1 MQHTYEKKRFWVLVA
16 IVSISGFSQGM
27 LLPLISVIFE
37 RDGVSSSL
45 NGLNATGLYIGTL
58 IISPFIEKPLRKFGY
73 KPIILVGGG
82 LVLLSLALFP
92 LWKSLLFWFILRL
105 LIGIGDNMLHFAS
118 QTWITSTAR
127 PDELGKKIAIYG
139 MSFGVG
145 FAVGP
150 LLVSLVDIAESL
162 PFIVSTLCC
171 LIAWALVFTVKNDRP
186 TPIDV
191 TSDHTNAWQRYKLT
205 LKYAWV
211 AFLPPLV
218 YGFLESSLNAIFPV
232 YALRQQFDVSIVTW
246 ILSAFSIG
254 AISTQVPLGTL
265 GDRIGRHKVVT
276 FGLLGGAVM
285 FMFATFVEFN
295 EWLVLIAFLCA
306 GMCCG
311 SMYSLG
317 ISFMADLTPKDLLP
331 TGNLICSIF
340 FSIGS
345 LSGPFLGGAFVEHV
359 DMSYLTLVS
368 LLLFVI
374 FIVVGV
380 KRTRPLAS

>member
-1 MQHTYEKKRFWVLVA
+1 VLVA

-150 LLVSLVDIAESL
+150 LLVPLVDIAESL

-285 FMFATFVEFN
+285 FMLATFVEFN
-295 EWLVLIAFLCA
+295 EWFVLVAFLCA

-374 FIVVGV
+374 FIVVAV

>member
-1 MQHTYEKKRFWVLVA
+1 MQHTYEKRRFLVLVA

-27 LLPLISVIFE
+27 LLPLVSVIFE

-58 IISPFIEKPLRKFGY
+58 LISPFIEKPLRKFGY

-105 LIGIGDNMLHFAS
+105 LIGVGDNMLHFAS

-127 PDELGKKIAIYG
+127 PDQLGKKIAIYG

-150 LLVSLVDIAESL
+150 LLVPLVDIAEAL
-162 PFIVSTLCC
+162 PFIVSTILC
-171 LIAWALVFTVKNDRP
+171 LISWALVLTVKNDRP
-186 TPIDV
+186 AQIDA
-191 TSDHTNAWQRYKLT
+191 TSDHSNAWQRYVKT

-232 YALRQQFDVSIVTW
+232 YALRQHFDVAIVTF
-246 ILSAFSIG
+246 ILSAFSVG
-254 AISTQVPLGTL
+254 AILTQVPIGVL
-265 GDRIGRHKVVT
+265 GDQIGRHKVVAI
-276 FGLLGGAVM
+276 GLLGGAL
-285 FMFATFVEFN
+285 MFAIGAFVEFN
-295 EWLVLIAFLCA
+295 EWLVLGSFLIA
-306 GMCCG
+306 GMSCG

-317 ISFMADLTPKDLLP
+317 ISFMADLTPKELLP
-331 TGNLICSIF
+331 TGNLMCSIF
-340 FSIGS
+340 FSFGS
-345 LSGPFLGGAFVEHV
+345 LAGPFLGGSFVEHV
-359 DMSYLTLVS
+359 DMSYLLLVA
-368 LLLFVI
+368 LLLF
-374 FIVVGV
+374 IVFVV
-380 KRTRPLAS
+380 VVMKRPRNAMN